1 MVGHVAEYRSITRDA
16 VSPGESKVLDLC
28 YKIGMNEKAKN
39 IVSIIGGVVA
49 CAGVLC
55 ALIGYF
61 GSAYVFFESDRTFL
75 GLIALFVP
83 PADVVLGFVAHP
95 ILGTMATGGMLV
107 AYVGFILVVANE

>member
-1 MVGHVAEYRSITRDA
+1 
-16 VSPGESKVLDLC
+16 
-28 YKIGMNEKAKN
+28 MNEKDKN

-49 CAGVLC
+49 GAGVLS

-61 GSAYVFFESDRTFL
+61 GSAYVFFESDRTLL

-95 ILGTMATGGMLV
+95 VLGAMATGGMLV
-107 AYVGFILVVANE
+107 AYLGILLALAKE

>member
-1 MVGHVAEYRSITRDA
+1 
-16 VSPGESKVLDLC
+16 
-28 YKIGMNEKAKN
+28 MNEKAKN

-49 CAGVLC
+49 GAGVLS

-75 GLIALFVP
+75 GLVALFVP

-95 ILGTMATGGMLV
+95 ILGAMATGGMLV
-107 AYVGFILVVANE
+107 AYVGFILAVANE